1 VQADAAEGEV
11 IVVDYGNAVFDPLG
25 PRARMLSTMAQMVA
39 GDALQFYSAE
49 TPPVPVPPPTA
60 INTATPAAAAG
71 AAAHSVSVASIERVR
86 ADAAAVRVAL
96 NLTYALAQPPYRVSI
111 FPLIRPPFVPLGDFP
126 LVFKVKLSGDAG
138 KAVAAAVSSPSK
150 PSRQRFLWVQAPSRC
165 GSGAA
170 ILGNT
175 LSTTYDH
182 VGPPTIM
189 WCHVTGVQRQL
200 PLCPK
205 QRHM

>member
-1 VQADAAEGEV
+1 
-11 IVVDYGNAVFDPLG
+11 
-25 PRARMLSTMAQMVA
+25 
-39 GDALQFYSAE
+39 
-49 TPPVPVPPPTA
+49 
-60 INTATPAAAAG
+60 
-71 AAAHSVSVASIERVR
+71 VASIERVR

-182 VGPPTIM
+182 VVSSGCPATTSSLPETASHVGSRDPRDYAINVMCLPAITLLAAGQVRTIEPLFRGQ
-189 WCHVTGVQRQL
+189 HDAQLRNQRVRRVRCLAWAVHAGAERAGGGKEQAGDRL
-200 PLCPK
+200 TCLNNI
-205 QRHM
+205 

>member
-182 VGPPTIM
+182 V
-189 WCHVTGVQRQL
+189 VA
-200 PLCPK
+200 
-205 QRHM
+205 